1 MQMVNDAPSGTKRKP
16 QYQQQQNSAPVTTG
30 YYQPANMAPA
40 GLKQAAI
47 YQSPA
52 ANNYAQV
59 LTGLR
64 EQAEKRNPPLGPG
77 REKQITGTAPVTVTK
92 ISNSPYNRDLFRQI
106 SLAQDP
112 KKALVDQ
119 YAAGEWDDNDA
130 FLLADRMG
138 VPRESLKRAPAQTSS
153 WWGNLLS
160 ALMGR

>member
-1 MQMVNDAPSGTKRKP
+1 MQMVNDAQGGTRRKTSR
-16 QYQQQQNSAPVTTG
+16 YI
-30 YYQPANMAPA
+30 QPANMAPA

-52 ANNYAQV
+52 ANNYAKV

-64 EQAEKRNPPLGPG
+64 EQAEKRNPPLGPS
-77 REKQITGTAPVTVTK
+77 REKQITGTAPLTVTK
-92 ISNSPYNRDLFRQI
+92 ISNSPYNRDLFRQMNQ
-106 SLAQDP
+106 APD
-112 KKALVDQ
+112 KKQAFIDQ

-138 VPRESLKRAPAQTSS
+138 VPRESLKRAPAQTS